1 MPSLIR
7 GRPRRGAAHLRVRVT
22 HTLVGALAG
31 VVWLLLPWMVVQH
44 TASVGDGTSTADLA
58 LPLVAVGAVVLLS
71 GYGYVRRTRRA
82 RTRTTPAST
91 AVPAPVPASPLAAL
105 DERARDLLIEADD
118 RVRARR
124 EELGFAREAGH
135 DRSLEEA
142 EAELAAAFRIRQ
154 QYEDGIPEDE
164 PSRRHAL
171 AGIVGRCEE
180 AKRRLEGI
188 EAGAGREAL
197 EAAEHRFRE
206 LAARAGGAEAT
217 VADLGERYGSGAT
230 RSVAGYVEQAKDRLV
245 LATGDLN
252 QARQSIDLAE
262 EESAVRH
269 LRAAGTSIARATAL
283 LGAVD
288 RLTADLASAESLLPA
303 ALTGA
308 EAALAG
314 VPERADADRVL
325 AAVREE
331 LVAGA
336 HDPLDALRCVVG
348 ATTSVGVG
356 REGVLSA
363 AARLVADS
371 AVSGADTFVTTHRE
385 TVGSAARVRL
395 AEARRLLLTE
405 PWTAGPLA
413 HEAWE
418 LAGRDVHGGAS

>member
-7 GRPRRGAAHLRVRVT
+7 GRPRRGAVQLRARVT

-31 VVWLLLPWMVVQH
+31 VVWLLLPGMVVPD
-44 TASVGDGTSTADLA
+44 TASVRDETSTADLV
-58 LPLVAVGAVVLLS
+58 LPLVAVVAVLLLS
-71 GYGYVRRTRRA
+71 GYGYARRSRRA
-82 RTRTTPAST
+82 RTPTTPAST
-91 AVPAPVPASPLAAL
+91 AVPAPVPASPLAVL
-105 DERARDLLIEADD
+105 DERARALLIEADD

-124 EELGFAREAGH
+124 EELGFTREASH
-135 DRSLEEA
+135 ARSLEEA

-180 AKRRLEGI
+180 AKRRLEGFG
-188 EAGAGREAL
+188 AGAGREAL

-217 VADLGERYGSGAT
+217 VAELGERYGPTAT
-230 RSVAGYVEQAKDRLV
+230 GSVAGYVEQAKDQLV

-252 QARQSIDLAE
+252 QARQSTDLAE

-269 LRAAGTSIARATAL
+269 LRAAETSIARATAL

-288 RLTADLASAESLLPA
+288 RLAADLASAESLLPA

-308 EAALAG
+308 EAELSG
-314 VPERADADRVL
+314 VTGRADADRVL
-325 AAVREE
+325 AAVRQE
-331 LVAGA
+331 LTAGPY
-336 HDPLDALRCVVG
+336 DPLDALRRVVG
-348 ATTSVGVG
+348 ATARVGVG
-356 REGVLSA
+356 RQGVLSA

-371 AVSGADTFVTTHRE
+371 TVSGADTFVTTHRE
-385 TVGSAARVRL
+385 TVGSAARIRL

-418 LAGRDVHGGAS
+418 LAGRDVHGDGS